1 MTNKVTKRSA
11 SGLAGA
17 AIRQPPGLVRRSSGV
32 SGQRGAGLSSSTGPD
47 VNASFFTNDYE
58 DNFFD
63 QLSGNEAAKV
73 LADLSPEVSKEIY
86 NLLRYA
92 NGGWEIKAVGATGRP
107 NRQGQAYL
115 DAFIETLS
123 ATYGSL
129 DVVINQAII
138 SAFVYGAFCFELV
151 LKGGREAIDLK
162 AIDPTNLA
170 FEPKDDQDRGTIW
183 VLGQLIKGKFH
194 PITSPTVKYVP
205 IDPFPGTPY
214 GRSMIMPA
222 LFVGYTL
229 LRILHDL
236 ARVIAQQGYPRL
248 DIEIDLAALAEA
260 MPPDAAADPDQF
272 DQWVDTV
279 IDEVDQ
285 VYSSLRP
292 GDAYVHTS
300 VVKINKAI
308 GTMDSSISQI
318 GTLIEAIERMVI
330 RGLKAAP
337 VAHGVTAGTTET
349 HANRQWE
356 AYITGIQ
363 SLQHL
368 AENTLSS
375 LFSLALQAK
384 GIAAKAVFRFA
395 KVRATEEYREV
406 LTQQVTLDNAIKSY
420 QAGFITQD
428 EAAVMVF
435 GKPAARA
442 TPLVS
447 QESSGGN
454 GQDTGTQDG
463 EEVMRELSQAY
474 KRYEERR
481 VNNPITDGVEV

>member
-1 MTNKVTKRSA
+1 MTRKATKTTA
-11 SGLAGA
+11 SGLGGVAV
-17 AIRQPPGLVRRSSGV
+17 RQPQSITQRAGGV
-32 SGQRGAGLSSSTGPD
+32 TGQRGGGFSPSTGPD
-47 VNASFFTNDYE
+47 TNASFFNNDYE
-58 DNFFD
+58 DSFFD
-63 QLSGNEAAKV
+63 QLSGTEAAKV

-92 NGGWEIKAVGATGRP
+92 NGGWEVKAIGSTGRP
-107 NRQGQAYL
+107 SRQGQAYL
-115 DAFIETLS
+115 DAFLETLA

-129 DVVINQAII
+129 DVAINQAII
-138 SAFVYGAFCFELV
+138 SAFVYGSFCFELI
-151 LKGGREAIDLK
+151 LKGGRESIDLK
-162 AIDPTNLA
+162 AIDPTTLA
-170 FEPKDDQDRGTIW
+170 FEQEEDPDRGSVW
-183 VLGQLIKGKFH
+183 VLGQVIKGKFH
-194 PITSPTVKYVP
+194 AIKAPTVKYVP
-205 IDPFPGTPY
+205 VDPFPGTPY

-248 DIEIDLAALAEA
+248 DIEIDLAALAEV
-260 MPPDAAADPDQF
+260 MPADAAADPDQF
-272 DQWVDTV
+272 DQWVGQV
-279 IDEVDQ
+279 IDEVEQ

-308 GTMDSSISQI
+308 GALDGSISQI

-368 AENTLSS
+368 LENTLSS

-395 KVRATEEYREV
+395 KVRATEEYRDM
-406 LTQQVTLDNAIKSY
+406 LTQQVTLDNAIKAY
-420 QAGFITQD
+420 QAGLITQD

-435 GKPAARA
+435 GKPAART
-442 TPLVS
+442 TPLTMS
-447 QESSGGN
+447 PAAGDG
-454 GQDTGTQDG
+454 GQDSGTQDG
-463 EEVMRELSQAY
+463 EEAMRLLTQVY
-474 KRYEERR
+474 KQYLLRSD
-481 VNNPITDGVEV
+481 NAG

>member
-1 MTNKVTKRSA
+1 MTKKMTKA
-11 SGLAGA
+11 KPVGLGGRLVKQDTRAVMGRAAGTFTPA
-17 AIRQPPGLVRRSSGV
+17 M
-32 SGQRGAGLSSSTGPD
+32 GPD
-47 VNASFFTNDYE
+47 ANATFFDNDYE
-58 DNFFD
+58 NNFFD
-63 QLSGNEAAKV
+63 QLSSHEAAKV
-73 LADLSPEVSKEIY
+73 LADLSPEVSKEVY

-92 NGGWEIKAVGATGRP
+92 NGGWELKATTPGGRP
-107 NRQGQAYL
+107 SRQGQAYL
-115 DAFIETLS
+115 DGIIARLS
-123 ATYGSL
+123 AIYGSL
-129 DVVINQAII
+129 DVVINQGII
-138 SAFVYGAFCFELV
+138 SAFVYGSFCYELV
-151 LKGGREAIDLK
+151 LKNGRDAVDLK
-162 AIDPTNLA
+162 AIDPTQLA
-170 FEPKDDQDRGTIW
+170 FHPKDDPDRGTVW
-183 VLGQLIKGKFH
+183 ELGQIIKGKFH
-194 PITSPTVKYVP
+194 AIDKPTVKYVP
-205 IDPFPGTPY
+205 LDPFPGTPY

-248 DIEIDLAALAEA
+248 DVEIDLTALAEV
-260 MPPDAAADPDQF
+260 MPADAAADPDQF
-272 DQWVDTV
+272 DQWVGQV
-279 IDEVDQ
+279 IDEVSA

-308 GTMDSSISQI
+308 GTVDSSMSQI
-318 GTLIEAIERMVI
+318 GVLIEAIERMTI

-368 AENTLSS
+368 VENTLSS

-384 GIAAKAVFRFA
+384 GIAAVAEFRFA

-406 LTQQVTLDNAIKSY
+406 LTQQVKLDNAIKAY
-420 QAGFITQD
+420 LAGLITLD

-435 GKPAARA
+435 DKPAART
-442 TPLVS
+442 TPLNLS
-447 QESSGGN
+447 INGGGGN
-454 GQDTGTQDG
+454 LADTGTQDG
-463 EEVMRELSQAY
+463 EEALRELSRLY
-474 KRYEERR
+474 LEFTRR
-481 VNNPITDGVEV
+481 ALPPEAEDLSAG